1 MERTSKVMS
10 VNQAIQRF
18 MPDTCDTLA
27 IGGMHMHNN
36 PMALIREVIRQQ
48 KKVKRL
54 VTSPSACINAD
65 LMIGS
70 GLVEEILTAY
80 VGFEHLGLAPN
91 FRKAVEKKTIKL
103 LEADEPFLVYGFQAG
118 AGGLPFIP
126 YPKGLELTDIP
137 KVNPDLYRFTT
148 DPYTGEEVMTA
159 APIKPSVA
167 LIHCQEAD
175 PYGNAIFKGSEFT
188 DRQMIFASDV
198 VILQVETIVPNL
210 AEKYGSTK
218 VNVPGFLISAV
229 VEAPFGCHPTSS
241 HGYYT
246 FDEAH
251 LKSYLKSCKNPEAYG
266 EYFKQYVTGIS
277 EKEYCG
283 KIGPDK
289 LNAMRQKGDVS
300 FYD

>member
-10 VNQAIQRF
+10 ISNAIQQF
-18 MPDTCDTLA
+18 VGDNCSSLA

-36 PMALIREVIRQQ
+36 PMALIREVIRQ
-48 KKVKRL
+48 KKKIKRL
-54 VTSPSACINAD
+54 ITSPSGSINAE
-65 LMIGS
+65 LLIGS
-70 GLVEEILTAY
+70 GLVEEVLTSY
-80 VGFEHLGLAPN
+80 IGLEHIGLAAN
-91 FRKAVEKKTIKL
+91 FRRAVEQKTIKL
-103 LEADEPFLVYGFQAG
+103 LECDEPFLVYGLQAG

-126 YPKGLELTDIP
+126 YPKGLELSDIH
-137 KVNPDLYRFTT
+137 KVNPEMYRFTT

-198 VILQVETIVPNL
+198 VILQVEKIVPNL

-218 VNVPGFLISAV
+218 VNVPGFLVSAI

-241 HGYYT
+241 HGYYA
-246 FDEAH
+246 FDESH
-251 LKSYLKSCKNPEAYG
+251 LKGYLKSCKDKESYDG
-266 EYFKQYVTGIS
+266 YFNQYVTGIT
-277 EKEYCG
+277 EEEYAG
-283 KIGPDK
+283 KIGAEK
-289 LNAMRQKGDVS
+289 LESLKRGGDS
-300 FYD
+300 